1 MSHLKMLAAAAALV
15 GGFGLASAASA
26 APLAPIGAG
35 TIAGDAHVTNAA
47 MGCGPGFARGPL
59 GRCRP
64 IARGFRP
71 GPHCF
76 VRRTP
81 VGPRRICR

>member
-1 MSHLKMLAAAAALV
+1 MTHLKTLAAVAALAS
-15 GGFGLASAASA
+15 GLGLASAASA
-26 APLAPIGAG
+26 APLAPVAAA
-35 TIAGDAHVTNAA
+35 TIAGAAQVTDVA
-47 MGCGPGFARGPL
+47 MGCGPGFARGPY

-64 IARGFRP
+64 IARRFV

-76 VRRTP
+76 VRPTP

>member
-1 MSHLKMLAAAAALV
+1 MTHLKMLAAAAALAS
-15 GGFGLASAASA
+15 GLGSVSAASA
-26 APLAPIGAG
+26 APLAPVAAA
-35 TIAGDAHVTNAA
+35 TIAGAAQITDVA
-47 MGCGPGFARGPL
+47 MGCGPGFARGPY

-71 GPHCF
+71 GPRCF
-76 VRRTP
+76 VRPTP

>member
-1 MSHLKMLAAAAALV
+1 MTHLKMLAATAALV
-15 GGFGLASAASA
+15 GGLGLASAASA

-35 TIAGDAHVTNAA
+35 TLAGTAHVTTVA

-71 GPHCF
+71 GPPCF

>member
-1 MSHLKMLAAAAALV
+1 MTHLKMLAATAVLV
-15 GGFGLASAASA
+15 GSVGLASAASA
-26 APLAPIGAG
+26 TALAPHGAG
-35 TIAGDAHVTNAA
+35 IIAGAAHVTTAA

-64 IARGFRP
+64 IARGVRR
-71 GPHCF
+71 GPHCL
-76 VRRTP
+76 VLRTP

>member
-1 MSHLKMLAAAAALV
+1 MTHLKMLAATAALV
-15 GGFGLASAASA
+15 GGLGFASAASA
-26 APLAPIGAG
+26 APLAPTGAG
-35 TIAGDAHVTNAA
+35 TLAGAA
-47 MGCGPGFARGPL
+47 SLARGPL

>member
-1 MSHLKMLAAAAALV
+1 MTHLKMLAATAALV
-15 GGFGLASAASA
+15 GGLGFASTASA
-26 APLAPIGAG
+26 APLAPIRAG
-35 TIAGDAHVTNAA
+35 TLAGAAQITNVA

-71 GPHCF
+71 GPRCF
-76 VRRTP
+76 VRPTP